1 MYILDSMCWLCGID
15 RKWLTQDEQSLL
27 DAWLLDLACEELAN
41 FYREYNNMEISRNV
55 VNLMLLDLIH
65 SNDYTIS
72 GVAAYANLPEEVI
85 YDIAMGSI
93 TNPTLNVSRKIIK
106 LHVGAR
112 GELYQRVMQKITE
125 KYLVDKR
132 PQE

>member
-15 RKWLTQDEQSLL
+15 RKWLSQDEQSLL
-27 DAWLLDLACEELAN
+27 DALLLDLACEELNN
-41 FYREYNNMEISRNV
+41 FYQENNKMEMTRSV
-55 VNLMLLDLIH
+55 VNLMLLDLIN

-72 GVAAYANLPEEVI
+72 GVAAYANLPEEVV

-93 TNPTLNVSRKIIK
+93 TNPTINVSRKIIK
-106 LHVGAR
+106 LHMGAR

-125 KYLVDKR
+125 KYWIEK
-132 PQE
+132 QGI